1 METYVYKNRKKL
13 RCGYTTGSCAAA
25 AAKAAVIKLLS
36 GKTVETVEL
45 MTPKGTLL
53 TLAVQERTS
62 GEHEVCYAVQKDSG
76 DDPDVTKGIMIYAK
90 VKKTAQGITIDGGEG
105 IGRVT
110 KAGLACAVGE
120 PAINPVPR
128 EMIAQAAVSVCQ
140 QLGYKGGLWIEISAP
155 EGKKLAQRTFNPR
168 LGIVGGISILGTS
181 GIVEPMSEAALIDTI
196 KAEMNIRKASGEQYI
211 LVTPGNYGEA
221 FAKIHQ
227 RLQVADSIKCSNYLG
242 EALDY
247 AVEVGFKGLLLVGH
261 MGKIVKVA
269 GGIMNTHSRYADCR
283 MEIIAAHSAMQGAE
297 RETVQRIMACVTV
310 DEAMAILL
318 QHNLLARTIESIID
332 KIDFYLQA
340 RVPETFVIGAVV
352 FSNQYGLLGQT
363 KEAERL
369 INLIVQQEEEQ
380 S

>member
-62 GEHEVCYAVQKDSG
+62 GEHEICYAVQKDSG
-76 DDPDVTKGIMIYAK
+76 DDPDVTKVIMIYAK

-168 LGIVGGISILGTS
+168 LGIVDGISILGTS

-227 RLQVADSIKCSNYLG
+227 RLQVADSVKCSNYLG

-297 RETVQRIMACVTV
+297 REIVRQIMACVTV

-318 QHNLLARTIESIID
+318 QHNLLVRTIESIID

-363 KEAERL
+363 KAAERL